1 VPEGIADAPWLGSVE
16 LDEVLPQPAASSAPV
31 TVTAAKRRIRLGA
44 NEDLLWTY
52 RLYRPASVVPEPHTW
67 QRE

>member
-16 LDEVLPQPAASSAPV
+16 LDAVLPQPAASSAPA
-31 TVTAAKRRIRLGA
+31 TMTAAKWRIRLGA

-52 RLYRPASVVPEPHTW
+52 KLYRPAPVVPEPHPW
-67 QRE
+67 RSG